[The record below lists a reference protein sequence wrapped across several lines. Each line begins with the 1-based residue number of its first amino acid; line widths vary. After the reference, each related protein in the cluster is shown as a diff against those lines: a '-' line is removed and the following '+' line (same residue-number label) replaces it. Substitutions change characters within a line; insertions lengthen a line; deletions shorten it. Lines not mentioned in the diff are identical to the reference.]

1 MSTDAVRAALAELV
15 ACHTEEAGL
24 TMSMVANR
32 ADFDAF
38 MERCDQRLAAA
49 LDAARAALSAAN
61 SDSVGLAAASNG
73 SPGGASTRDTLC
85 WRLQQQC
92 SDWGT
97 YWRASDAH
105 GVNLDLEQAH
115 ELLRTALG
123 VEVEI
128 AAPSP
133 DTQLLGDALSALEY
147 HQEQTRPIHST
158 QVAIDALRLALA
170 RQP

>member
-1 MSTDAVRAALAELV
+1 MNADTNKPAPVAGPACTWRTPDRTGMRYPEQSELSGGETDCAPAPAVDER
-15 ACHTEEAGL
+15 T
-24 TMSMVANR
+24 
-32 ADFDAF
+32 AD
-38 MERCDQRLAAA
+38 
-49 LDAARAALSAAN
+49 
-61 SDSVGLAAASNG
+61 SDSVDLAAASNG

-105 GVNLDLEQAH
+105 GVNLDLEQAL